1 VELDVAISEM
11 VTGVTKKWAKQRKTE
26 ERSKRATAN
35 RRFVFTRARW
45 TIKDA
50 AYEIMETAYL
60 KASGNGRF
68 PANARQIM
76 YAARA
81 YIQDQTGLP
90 LQDNYFTQTLLPD
103 YIEDRGV
110 AWDVVFDARGHFT
123 EPHGKTSLPLGT
135 LAVRGYLAETGLQQV
150 TDPGLKLICSDF
162 PTKGPANRFGAVL
175 FIEKEGFD
183 EILKAAK
190 IAERYD
196 IAIMSTKGM
205 SVTASRLLVDRLH
218 VPLLVL
224 HDFDQSGFSIIGT
237 LRRSTRRYRFTGRV
251 NVIDLGLTL
260 ADIEQYGLQA
270 EDQRLTQ
277 DESTLCRNGATPA
290 DIAFLQ
296 GNQRVELNTLTS
308 DQLVELI
315 ETKLTAMGITK
326 VVPDPDLLASAYRRA
341 CQIGLLNRALAA
353 AADDA
358 RLRAAEVDLPDDLVD
373 RVRAYLEEHPE
384 EPWDSAIARLAEDV
398 LPGAGSDHGSSRAPP
413 G

>member
-1 VELDVAISEM
+1 MELDHAISDL
-11 VTGVTKKWAKQRKTE
+11 VTGVTRKWAKQRRTE

-35 RRFVFTRARW
+35 RRHVFRAARW

-50 AYEIMETAYL
+50 AYDCMERAYL
-60 KASGNGRF
+60 RASGNGRF

-76 YAARA
+76 YAARG
-81 YIQDQTGLP
+81 YIQDRTGQP
-90 LQDNYFTQTLLPD
+90 LQANYFTQTLLPD
-103 YIEDRGV
+103 YIEQRGTS
-110 AWDVVFDARGHFT
+110 WNVVFDARGHFT

-135 LAVRGYLAETGLQQV
+135 LAVRRYLDGVGRRTIA
-150 TDPGLKLICSDF
+150 DPALELVASTF
-162 PTKGPANRFGAVL
+162 PTSGPANRFGAVM

-237 LRRSTRRYRFTGRV
+237 LRRSTRRYRFAGGV

-260 ADIEQYGLQA
+260 ADIERHGLEA

-277 DESTLCRNGATPA
+277 GESTLRLNGATPA
-290 DIAFLQ
+290 DIAFLRA
-296 GNQRVELNTLTS
+296 GQRVELNALSS

-315 ETKLTAMGITK
+315 ETKLKGVGITK
-326 VVPDPDLLASAYRRA
+326 VVPDEGVLVTAYRRA
-341 CQIGLLNRALAA
+341 CQVALLNRALKA

-358 RLRAAEVDLPDDLVD
+358 AEKAKSVDVPVDLVD
-373 RVRAYLEEHPE
+373 QVREHLRDHPD
-384 EPWDSAIARLAEDV
+384 EPWDGAVAELVINALA
-398 LPGAGSDHGSSRAPP
+398 GA
-413 G
+413 